1 MKELNLIKPLLK
13 QIVMEALKSNNWG
26 IYLKNE
32 PVTKVPMNDGA
43 HMFKVTE
50 VDPVHLLEAI
60 DESEEVE

>member
-1 MKELNLIKPLLK
+1 
-13 QIVMEALKSNNWG
+13 MEALKSNNWG